1 MGIGAAVVA
10 AGAIGAVGSYMGAS
24 TQANAMTAAAGLQ
37 HEQYLQNVGYETPY
51 MNFGQNAM
59 GSLTSGTGVLG
70 DFLGMNGSAAQQ
82 KAMASYQTSPF
93 FQQMQTNAGNA
104 TLAQYA
110 GQGQMGGNALN
121 ALYQQ
126 NAGQDYAQYN
136 NYLGQ
141 MSGYLGGLQGQVN
154 TGLSATNA
162 LAGVGTQAA
171 ATQGQLLAG
180 AGAAQGAGIMGAS
193 TGIGSS
199 VNNAMLM
206 SMLSQQNPTA
216 AVATA

>member
-1 MGIGAAVVA
+1 
-10 AGAIGAVGSYMGAS
+10 
-24 TQANAMTAAAGLQ
+24 
-37 HEQYLQNVGYETPY
+37 
-51 MNFGQNAM
+51 
-59 GSLTSGTGVLG
+59 
-70 DFLGMNGSAAQQ
+70 
-82 KAMASYQTSPF
+82 
-93 FQQMQTNAGNA
+93 
-104 TLAQYA
+104 
-110 GQGQMGGNALN
+110 
-121 ALYQQ
+121 
-126 NAGQDYAQYN
+126 
-136 NYLGQ
+136 